1 MRDRSKREALQ
12 EAKMQERQD
21 RIKKREQQNRALTD
35 YLEFVTEVMEV
46 AVAIV
51 VLIGFLLA
59 IIPLIREMPELL
71 STH

>member
-35 YLEFVTEVMEV
+35 YCERV
-46 AVAIV
+46 
-51 VLIGFLLA
+51 
-59 IIPLIREMPELL
+59 IILDNN
-71 STH
+71 